1 MIYLTHRER
10 RAIIYALCAGLT
22 IIITATAALGA
33 IGGLTCPPGVF
44 C

>member
-10 RAIIYALCAGLT
+10 RAIIMATGVALS
-22 IIITATAALGA
+22 IIILTVTVAAHLGA
-33 IGGLTCPPGVF
+33 LWCPAGTF